1 MPVALLPFA
10 FGAVHKR
17 TDAREAV
24 GGIVLCVALIAGIVF
39 FGVAPTGLVD
49 AYYAALAS
57 INLPL

>member
-1 MPVALLPFA
+1 M
-10 FGAVHKR
+10 HKR

-39 FGVAPTGLVD
+39 VGVAPTGLVD
-49 AYYAALAS
+49 AYYTALAS